1 MREAYTQLYAGARQ
15 TGHAIIE
22 KLRRPVG
29 ESSVP
34 SRFIIASR
42 HVKEV
47 LENLYDEKNLID
59 EQWEVRRHFLKQT
72 LTFRYTNSRHT
83 RYDNHIL
90 YDLRVVSP
98 THTLSHR
105 SSPGSLMS
113 AMPSCSPT
121 MG

>member
-1 MREAYTQLYAGARQ
+1 MCSSHDQPADTRATEEAIENHKTMREAYTQLYAGARQ

-72 LTFRYTNSRHT
+72 LTFR
-83 RYDNHIL
+83 L
-90 YDLRVVSP
+90 YQLE
-98 THTLSHR
+98 THKV
-105 SSPGSLMS
+105 
-113 AMPSCSPT
+113 
-121 MG
+121 